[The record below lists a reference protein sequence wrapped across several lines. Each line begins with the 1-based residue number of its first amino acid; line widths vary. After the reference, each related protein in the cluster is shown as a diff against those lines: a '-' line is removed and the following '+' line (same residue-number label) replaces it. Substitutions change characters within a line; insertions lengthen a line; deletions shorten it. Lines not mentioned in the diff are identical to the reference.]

1 LTRFAVGTGFV
12 VDEYRAIGRFENRS
26 GHDGTLRDAVRLV
39 TVVAQDRHNDMLR
52 VREHAFGL
60 HDEVSL
66 VVRVVITAIPGR
78 ALDSDFFDLDAG
90 ETAISGSRATQ
101 AIMVIDKNLVI
112 VAAARNSLP
121 AVSS

>member
-1 LTRFAVGTGFV
+1 M
-12 VDEYRAIGRFENRS
+12 VDEHRAIGRFENRA
-26 GHDGTLRDAVRLV
+26 GHEGTLRDAGRLV
-39 TVVAQDRHNDMLR
+39 TVVAQDRHNDTGR

-60 HDEVSL
+60 HDEVSP

-78 ALDSDFFDLDAG
+78 ALDSDFFDIDAG

-101 AIMVIDKNLVI
+101 AIMVIDKSLVI
-112 VAAARNSLP
+112 VAAARYSLP